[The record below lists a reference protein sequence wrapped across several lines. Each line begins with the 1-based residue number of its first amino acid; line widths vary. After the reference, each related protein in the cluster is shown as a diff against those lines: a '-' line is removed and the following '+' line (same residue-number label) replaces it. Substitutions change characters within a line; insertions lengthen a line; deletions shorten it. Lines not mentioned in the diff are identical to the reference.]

1 MSFGLEHGV
10 TAKVGR
16 VLREVASTKELEG
29 GRSAFWFDHLPRH
42 LRTSGCVQCGVPLVQ
57 FQETKGFEKSVE
69 MKLSVSF
76 H

>member
-29 GRSAFWFDHLPRH
+29 AAVHFGLITY
-42 LRTSGCVQCGVPLVQ
+42 LCTSGCVQCVVPLVQ